1 MAKEKDRSEYHVRS
15 VQRALRILGCFSH
28 NSPYLGV
35 SEIATMIDLHK
46 STVHALLIT
55 LEDEGFV
62 AKDEERNKYFLTY
75 KLFQLGSIV
84 SENISVKNV
93 AIPYM
98 EELCRET
105 DQSVALNV
113 MTKHQRLVLAVC
125 ENTKPMKLSLQPGQ
139 LLSLHSSA
147 AGKVLLSGLND
158 AELDDIIATEGL
170 KPMTPKTITDP
181 TVLRRELELTRQRGY
196 ALCSGESYWAGSV
209 SAPLRD
215 YSGKI
220 VASICVY
227 GPMQD
232 FEGDKL
238 AFYIDK
244 CQNCCAKVSQ
254 LLGETKVI

>member
-1 MAKEKDRSEYHVRS
+1 MAKEKERSEYHVRS
-15 VQRALRILGCFSH
+15 VQRALRILSCFSH
-28 NSPYLGV
+28 TNPYLGV
-35 SEIATMIDLHK
+35 SEIGTMIDLHK

-62 AKDEERNKYFLTY
+62 SKDEERNKYFLTY

-84 SENISVKNV
+84 SENISVKNI

-105 DQSVALNV
+105 DQSVALNL
-113 MTKHQRLVLAVC
+113 MTRGKRLVLAVC

-158 AELDDIIATEGL
+158 AELDEIIATEGL

-181 TVLRRELELTRQRGY
+181 VILRRELDLTRKRGY

-215 YSGKI
+215 YSGQI
-220 VASICVY
+220 IASLCIY

-238 AFYIDK
+238 TFYTEK
-244 CQNCCAKVSQ
+244 CQSCCKKISQ
-254 LLGETKVI
+254 LLGQAKN